1 MKDLLITTE
10 AFITTLLNKSMAGI
24 SIQLKKFL
32 EKRSLIGLVT
42 ATAYSAVLSSGNW
55 IIAVVSV
62 FFFSL
67 LTNKFVKE
75 PNTTLIYQIYITY
88 TVAISLILSGPLQ
101 LMFTRYVA
109 DRLFEKQIDRVLPNY
124 FGALAICMGYSFVIS
139 LFISFYFFE
148 SLPFYYHIIFSF
160 TISTLSGVWLS
171 NALLSGLKS
180 YRYIIF
186 SFCFCYLLIGVLL
199 FFTSRFGIIWTF
211 ISFYTGQVLL
221 LFLLV
226 TRIIL
231 DYSTD
236 RLFEFDFLSKR
247 KSYYSLGVAGFFYN
261 LGIWSDKF
269 IFWFNPFTGNQVFG
283 NLRTS
288 VLYDIPII
296 LAYISLIPGI
306 AIFFMKVE
314 IEFAESYDNYYRAV
328 RDWGRLDDLYRLGNK
343 MIENVRTTF
352 YDTLRVQGIWSV
364 LIFFFEEKIFYF
376 LKLPSL
382 YIPLFNILLTGALL
396 QLSFMVVFAF
406 LSYFD
411 KRRQIAL
418 ISIIF
423 CTGNIILSILTQFLG
438 PYYYGYGFALSL
450 LIATTTGILFLRRFL
465 DDIHYRTFV
474 SIV

>member
-1 MKDLLITTE
+1 
-10 AFITTLLNKSMAGI
+10 
-24 SIQLKKFL
+24 
-32 EKRSLIGLVT
+32 
-42 ATAYSAVLSSGNW
+42 
-55 IIAVVSV
+55 
-62 FFFSL
+62 
-67 LTNKFVKE
+67 
-75 PNTTLIYQIYITY
+75 
-88 TVAISLILSGPLQ
+88 
-101 LMFTRYVA
+101 MFTRYVA

-269 IFWFNPFTGNQVFG
+269 IFLV
-283 NLRTS
+283 
-288 VLYDIPII
+288 
-296 LAYISLIPGI
+296 
-306 AIFFMKVE
+306 
-314 IEFAESYDNYYRAV
+314 
-328 RDWGRLDDLYRLGNK
+328 
-343 MIENVRTTF
+343 
-352 YDTLRVQGIWSV
+352 
-364 LIFFFEEKIFYF
+364 
-376 LKLPSL
+376 
-382 YIPLFNILLTGALL
+382 
-396 QLSFMVVFAF
+396 
-406 LSYFD
+406 
-411 KRRQIAL
+411 
-418 ISIIF
+418 
-423 CTGNIILSILTQFLG
+423 
-438 PYYYGYGFALSL
+438 
-450 LIATTTGILFLRRFL
+450 
-465 DDIHYRTFV
+465 
-474 SIV
+474 